1 MRFKLRPAHFINLS
15 HFLCRS
21 PVMGRNISYGDLVF
35 RNDLLRI
42 WNVAF
47 GPCRKDLLKLIASTR
62 SGPDKSRPAIAFAQ

>member
-1 MRFKLRPAHFINLS
+1 
-15 HFLCRS
+15 
-21 PVMGRNISYGDLVF
+21 MGRNISYGDLVF